1 MPDLQPFQNRSAEHL
16 RLAIESA
23 EIGIWELDLKSGLA
37 VTNATH
43 DRIFGYD
50 GDLAQWSYEQFLD
63 HVVDRDKARVDE
75 LQQSAVANGRE
86 WSFECQIRTAR
97 GQYRWIKAAGRPLQ
111 ASDKD
116 VSRLIGHV
124 IDITEIKQNEAR
136 LQLISE
142 ELNHRVRN
150 MLATIQSMVK
160 ITARGASDIV
170 SFSRSLEGRVGA
182 LARSHRLLVS
192 TDAALMLP
200 SAILREELSSFA
212 GFETRVR
219 IRVSDEA
226 ELGASA
232 GQGLALVF
240 HELLTNAIKY
250 GALSAED
257 GNVEVTF
264 DCADDVVEIN
274 WKEFGGPT
282 VPEERGSGFGSMLIA
297 RALAADGTTEQ
308 TFEPDGVQCTI
319 RLRVA

>member
-1 MPDLQPFQNRSAEHL
+1 MPDLQPFENRSAEHL

-23 EIGIWELDLKSGLA
+23 QIGIWELDLESGFA

-50 GDLAQWSYEQFLD
+50 EDLAQWSYEQFLD

-75 LQQSAVANGRE
+75 LQQAAIANGQE
-86 WSFECQIRTAR
+86 WSFECQIKSADGR
-97 GQYRWIKAAGRPLQ
+97 YRWIKAAGRPLE
-111 ASDKD
+111 ASNKKA
-116 VSRLIGHV
+116 SRLIGHV
-124 IDITEIKQNEAR
+124 IDITEVKQNEAR

-150 MLATIQSMVK
+150 MLAMIKSMIK
-160 ITARGASDIV
+160 MTARGASDIV

-182 LARSHRLLVS
+182 LARSHSLLVNTNAS
-192 TDAALMLP
+192 SMLP
-200 SAILREELSSFA
+200 SAIFGEELSSFA
-212 GFETRVR
+212 GFENRVR
-219 IRVSDEA
+219 IRISDEA
-226 ELGASA
+226 ELSASA

-250 GALSAED
+250 GALSTED
-257 GNVEVTF
+257 GNVEVSI

-274 WKEFGGPT
+274 WKEVGGPA
-282 VPEERGSGFGSMLIA
+282 VSDARDSGFGSMLIS

-308 TFEPDGVQCTI
+308 SFDPDGVRCSI